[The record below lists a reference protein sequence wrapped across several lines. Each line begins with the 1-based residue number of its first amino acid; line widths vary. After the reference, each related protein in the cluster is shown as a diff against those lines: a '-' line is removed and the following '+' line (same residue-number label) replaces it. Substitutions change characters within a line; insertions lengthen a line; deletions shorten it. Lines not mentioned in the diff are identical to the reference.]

1 MFIRNLAV
9 ALTGAITLFTYDNSR
24 TYASC
29 TQEVLQK
36 RERSKFSQ
44 RADSTPPLSY
54 YYVLSY
60 ALFLSSMA
68 CERDDFI
75 KLLIFLSS
83 VFIQDKSLCFVS

>member
-1 MFIRNLAV
+1 MSSFETWLLHWAV
-9 ALTGAITLFTYDNSR
+9 TLFTYDNSR

-29 TQEVLQK
+29 TQEALQK
-36 RERSKFSQ
+36 RERPKVTQ

-60 ALFLSSMA
+60 ALFLSFTA

-75 KLLIFLSS
+75 KILIF
-83 VFIQDKSLCFVS
+83 K